1 MFKIG
6 DVVVYGTAGV
16 CKIEEISSKTF
27 GTVNCNYYV
36 LKPLIQTASTVFVPV
51 ENERLTRKMHPIL
64 SQEEFLK
71 VFCAAK
77 NGETIRPDSEI
88 ERREKFTEILESGNR
103 QSLIL
108 MVYDLNN
115 LKSEQQQC
123 GRRLHIA
130 DERLLNSAQTLLFE
144 EISYVFK
151 IDITEVSSFLDS
163 QFA

>member
-6 DVVVYGTAGV
+6 DVVVYSTAGV
-16 CKIEEISSKTF
+16 CRIEEISPKTF
-27 GTVNCNYYV
+27 GALKTDYYV
-36 LKPLIQTASTVFVPV
+36 LRPLIQTASTVFVPV
-51 ENERLTRKMHPIL
+51 ENERLTCKMHPIL

-77 NGETIRPDSEI
+77 KREPIRPDSES

-103 QSLIL
+103 ETLIL

-115 LKSEQQQC
+115 LKTEQQQC
-123 GRRLHIA
+123 GRRLHLA
-130 DERLLNSAQTLLFE
+130 DERLLNSAQNLLFE

-151 IDITEVSSFLDS
+151 IDIAEASSFLKK

>member
-16 CKIEEISSKTF
+16 CKIEEISPKTF
-27 GTVNCNYYV
+27 GAVKTDYYV
-36 LKPLIQTASTVFVPV
+36 LRPLIQTASTVFVPV
-51 ENERLTRKMHPIL
+51 ENEKLTCKMHPIL
-64 SQEEFLK
+64 SQEEFSE

-77 NGETIRPDSEI
+77 SRAPIRPDSEI

-103 QSLIL
+103 ESLIM

-115 LKSEQQQC
+115 LKAEQQQS
-123 GRRLHIA
+123 GRRLHMA
-130 DERLLNSAQTLLFE
+130 DERLLNSAQNLLFE

-151 IDITEVSSFLDS
+151 IDISEASDYLQK